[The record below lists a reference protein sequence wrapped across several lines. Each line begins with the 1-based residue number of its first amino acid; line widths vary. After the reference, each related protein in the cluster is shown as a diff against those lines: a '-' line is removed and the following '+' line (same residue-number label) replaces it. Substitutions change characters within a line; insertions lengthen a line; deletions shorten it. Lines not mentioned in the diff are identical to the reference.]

1 MTKFNRML
9 LVASSLAGLA
19 GCATAD
25 EAPSNKAEEV
35 DAPMDGKLDGSNIAD
50 QGELEWT
57 EGSREGHFALDTSTL
72 SASQRA
78 VSWTFSLVDQ
88 ATISISLGETRA
100 SDREL
105 DTVMYLYQQGASGN
119 WGRYIERN
127 DDTSESNLWSTLSD
141 VQLGEGTFRIVV
153 KGYSN
158 SDRGAFKVGV
168 SCDGAGCVA
177 AEPTDF
183 ETGFNEVAASANY
196 MSESDYVPEYLQGE
210 PDRDGSVSISLVR
223 ETLGDD
229 IAFFFSNEGEEAV
242 EADALAYTIH
252 SRADAVEFLDDQCVP
267 NENNDAATVAA
278 WSTIRALV
286 AEHLTDVRMLRA
298 GFPDESGDL
307 SSDRG
312 LYVFII
318 VGKSADGRLM
328 GFLVGSVET

>member
-1 MTKFNRML
+1 MRPWT
-9 LVASSLAGLA
+9 ASSTAQTSRIKASLNGLKEVA
-19 GCATAD
+19 RAT
-25 EAPSNKAEEV
+25 
-35 DAPMDGKLDGSNIAD
+35 
-50 QGELEWT
+50 
-57 EGSREGHFALDTSTL
+57 SRLDTSTL

-177 AEPTDF
+177 AEPTD
-183 ETGFNEVAASANY
+183 SK
-196 MSESDYVPEYLQGE
+196 
-210 PDRDGSVSISLVR
+210 RGS
-223 ETLGDD
+223 T
-229 IAFFFSNEGEEAV
+229 
-242 EADALAYTIH
+242 
-252 SRADAVEFLDDQCVP
+252 
-267 NENNDAATVAA
+267 
-278 WSTIRALV
+278 
-286 AEHLTDVRMLRA
+286 
-298 GFPDESGDL
+298 
-307 SSDRG
+307 
-312 LYVFII
+312 
-318 VGKSADGRLM
+318 K
-328 GFLVGSVET
+328 